1 MAIQLKDR
9 IFTLCTTTGTGDLV
23 IGATK
28 DGYQGWGGITYG
40 NTVYYCITD
49 NAEWEV
55 GYGNYLNR
63 GSTQAISRTVLSSSN
78 NGEKINLS
86 GNSSIFCTY
95 PSEKAVYLNLDGNI
109 EIPSSNINAKKFSG
123 DGGGI
128 TNINAETN
136 NLAPEAPTDGETY
149 ARNNKTWVSI
159 SDSSG
164 IPDAPVDGTMYGRKD
179 GEWENVADADDVYT
193 KTETN
198 VLLDNKANVG
208 DSYLKAETYSSVEV
222 DGKLFEKAD
231 KATTYTKTEVDS
243 SQALQD
249 TEIAKKANQAT
260 TYTKDESDALNN
272 AQNSNISANTTA
284 IGTLSGQVANN
295 SEDIATLQD
304 GIFFSSSYT
313 TDYPSNPNRDPETG
327 NIYLQ
332 NLSAFTYSYAD
343 ANQVFISKTDEQG
356 NVRQFTAVK
365 PDDILVLNQV
375 ESPNY
380 GRYKVSTVND
390 LGDYVNIIMEFQ
402 TGEGTVLEGD
412 TLALQA
418 FPASAGGGGG
428 EGTVADGCIYLNN
441 QTIISDYTIP
451 TGKNGMS
458 SGPIKFDGTVTVP
471 TGSAYHVVD
480 SNEDSIWTDVDGD
493 AVLETDGKKLTID
506 ANVGELGLK
515 SRITTDANILEL
527 KAGSGGIA
535 DVTIA
540 DTGLTTV
547 ADLTV
552 NGMTVGVGNNPSQLN
567 TVVGLDAFQAN
578 TTGQYNVALG
588 REALKNNTEGNGN
601 IGIGV
606 STLFENTTGSQNI
619 AIGQSSQK
627 ANKGTRNTT
636 VGHNTLRFATEAKE
650 NTGIGWGCMNGMTTG
665 SVNTAVGDS
674 ALTQC
679 ETGGYNVAVGNAAL
693 TSLISGD
700 QNVGIGRSAGN
711 SITTG
716 TNNICIGYQA
726 NPSSPTVNNE
736 VTIGNDDIT
745 ATRLKGIVKLNT
757 CNTNSVTTNMLNYIP
772 STGAIERTNTS
783 FYSSEEMDK
792 KLKIIEK
799 LEARLTKLEARIK

>member
-1 MAIQLKDR
+1 MALQLKDR
-9 IFTLCTTTGTGDLV
+9 VRTACTTVGTGNIIV
-23 IGATK
+23 GSNRA
-28 DGYQGWGGITYG
+28 GYQNWDAITNG
-40 NTVYYCITD
+40 NTVYYCIVEG
-49 NAEWEV
+49 NEWEV
-55 GYGNYLNR
+55 GHG
-63 GSTQAISRTVLSSSN
+63 V
-78 NGEKINLS
+78 K
-86 GNSSIFCTY
+86 
-95 PSEKAVYLNLDGNI
+95 
-109 EIPSSNINAKKFSG
+109 
-123 DGGGI
+123 
-128 TNINAETN
+128 
-136 NLAPEAPTDGETY
+136 TDGEITRTLIASSTGSLIDLKGTEDVFETY
-149 ARNNKTWVSI
+149 PADKAVI
-159 SDSSG
+159 LD
-164 IPDAPVDGTMYGRKD
+164 VDGNLTVD
-179 GEWENVADADDVYT
+179 GDVFADNLYT
-193 KTETN
+193 KTATDT
-198 VLLDNKANVG
+198 LLDSKANVG
-208 DSYLKAETYSSVEV
+208 DSYTKAETYSNVEI
-222 DGKLFEKAD
+222 DGELFKKAD
-231 KATTYTKTEVDS
+231 KTDTYTKAEVD
-243 SQALQD
+243 ATQD
-249 TEIAKKANQAT
+249 
-260 TYTKDESDALNN
+260 
-272 AQNSNISANTTA
+272 AQNTNINSNTTA
-284 IGTLSGQVANN
+284 IGTLSGKVATNTA
-295 SEDIATLQD
+295 DIATLQD

-313 TDYPSNPNRDPETG
+313 TDYPASVNRDPGTG

-343 ANQVFISKTDEQG
+343 ANQAFISKTDEQG

-365 PDDILVLNQV
+365 PDDIIVLNQV
-375 ESPNY
+375 ESANY
-380 GRYKVSTVND
+380 GRYKVSSVND
-390 LGDYVNIIMEFQ
+390 LGDYVNVIMDFQ
-402 TGEGTVLEGD
+402 VGEGTVLEGD

>member
-1 MAIQLKDR
+1 MLIGRVGTANDGDADIQAPLFIIPAKAEYKLEAVGDGALSVAIWHEAKMPLAV
-9 IFTLCTTTGTGDLV
+9 GTG
-23 IGATK
+23 G
-28 DGYQGWGGITYG
+28 
-40 NTVYYCITD
+40 
-49 NAEWEV
+49 
-55 GYGNYLNR
+55 
-63 GSTQAISRTVLSSSN
+63 
-78 NGEKINLS
+78 
-86 GNSSIFCTY
+86 
-95 PSEKAVYLNLDGNI
+95 
-109 EIPSSNINAKKFSG
+109 
-123 DGGGI
+123 
-128 TNINAETN
+128 
-136 NLAPEAPTDGETY
+136 
-149 ARNNKTWVSI
+149 
-159 SDSSG
+159 
-164 IPDAPVDGTMYGRKD
+164 
-179 GEWENVADADDVYT
+179 
-193 KTETN
+193 
-198 VLLDNKANVG
+198 
-208 DSYLKAETYSSVEV
+208 
-222 DGKLFEKAD
+222 
-231 KATTYTKTEVDS
+231 
-243 SQALQD
+243 
-249 TEIAKKANQAT
+249 
-260 TYTKDESDALNN
+260 
-272 AQNSNISANTTA
+272 
-284 IGTLSGQVANN
+284 
-295 SEDIATLQD
+295 
-304 GIFFSSSYT
+304 
-313 TDYPSNPNRDPETG
+313 
-327 NIYLQ
+327 
-332 NLSAFTYSYAD
+332 
-343 ANQVFISKTDEQG
+343 
-356 NVRQFTAVK
+356 
-365 PDDILVLNQV
+365 
-375 ESPNY
+375 
-380 GRYKVSTVND
+380 
-390 LGDYVNIIMEFQ
+390 
-402 TGEGTVLEGD
+402 
-412 TLALQA
+412 
-418 FPASAGGGGG
+418 
-428 EGTVADGCIYLNN
+428 
-441 QTIISDYTIP
+441 
-451 TGKNGMS
+451 
-458 SGPIKFDGTVTVP
+458 
-471 TGSAYHVVD
+471 
-480 SNEDSIWTDVDGD
+480 DSIWTDVDGD

-515 SRITTDANILEL
+515 SRITTDASTLEL

-588 REALKNNTEGNGN
+588 REALKNNTEGSGN
-601 IGIGV
+601 ISIGV
-606 STLFENTTGSQNI
+606 STLSENTTGSQNI